1 MSVRRKSDRSNA
13 ARMLCAALLSFAVC
27 SMLSGCLVAGYGTN
41 TGGFVFPG
49 GIGLLFL
56 LGFILWF
63 LLRRP

>member
-13 ARMLCAALLSFAVC
+13 ARTLCAALLSLAAC

-41 TGGFVFPG
+41 TGGFIFPS